1 MAELI
6 AITSGTNQTLF
17 VEEESSAA
25 LIVSP
30 QAQPVLIGTGVP
42 GGRGQQGIPGPAGG
56 SAFQRMAGVT
66 LSALRILY
74 ESPNGSVYPLDH
86 RDAAHIDLLLGLSLS
101 AALSNTPVTLQRT
114 GVIDD
119 AGWSWIPGNVW
130 LGTDG
135 QLTQTPPAEGFDVL
149 IGTAVSATRLT
160 LNIQAPIDLQG
171 E

>member
-1 MAELI
+1 MGQLI
-6 AITSGTNQTLF
+6 GNGSEPRLVLVSRAAPRLVLARQ
-17 VEEESSAA
+17 SSA
-25 LIVSP
+25 P
-30 QAQPVLIGTGVP
+30 RLIGAGIP
-42 GGRGQQGIPGPAGG
+42 GGPGQQGIPGPAGG